1 MPKTQNITPPH
12 WVLRFFR
19 WFCNPDFVEDL
30 EGDLF
35 ERFEK
40 RVNEKSLKAAKWR
53 FIIDVL
59 KLFRPSLMKSL
70 KIQNFNNT
78 TMINNYYKVAWR
90 HIVKEKFYSFI
101 NISGLAVGMA
111 SCIFIAFYVLKELSY
126 DQYHENLDRTYRI
139 LQGAHAGAERDIP
152 PTPENFRFWGNAPV
166 GPALKEELPE
176 VEYFCR
182 FTPGHSKLI
191 KANDE
196 LYNEKNVV
204 YGDST
209 VFKVFSW
216 NLIAGN
222 PDKVLTEPNSIV
234 LTETLAK
241 KYFGTTDVLGKTVIL
256 EQERECVVTGVMED
270 VPNNSQFIFDGIIS
284 MATFYDIRSGIFDNW
299 GYVDFYNYITL
310 KEGTSVESIK
320 PKLQPLGEKYTSD
333 WEHANFYLDIEP
345 LEGSYLHSVAAR
357 QAGKTGSVT
366 NLFIFSIIG
375 LFILIIACINFI
387 NLSTARSLER
397 AKEIG
402 IRKVVGARQYSLI
415 NQFLSEFILLALF
428 AGVIAIC
435 IVTVAAPYLYE
446 LTGVQISIS
455 TFLNPLFLS
464 VFIIGIL
471 TIGLL
476 AGSYPAF
483 LLSKFQPAKV
493 LKGNFKTGSSGVVL
507 RKGLVTFQFILTIGL
522 IIGTSTVYNQLQYLQ
537 NHDLGFTK
545 DQTLILEFG
554 FDGEVSRNIEALKN
568 EFTNL
573 PSISSVCASRA
584 VPGGYHPNAGTL
596 IEDQN
601 GEMVPH
607 SPAIYEIDPDFVPFY
622 GIKLL
627 AGRAFSYDYYSDSTE
642 ALMINMAAARQWGY
656 TDPEEVVGKKF
667 SQWGR
672 EGKIIGVLDD
682 FNYQSLHN
690 EVAPLSLRYEPFSMA
705 MFSVKVN
712 TDDLYSTI
720 QNLENKWK
728 ELIPHRPFSYY
739 FLDDSFDQQYKADN
753 QFAELFTAFAMLAI
767 IIALLGLFGLTTYT
781 TSQRIKEIGIR
792 KVLGAS
798 VGSIVLLLSKDLSKL
813 LIVAFIIAAP
823 LAWFAMTK
831 WLEGFAY
838 QASIGIGIY
847 IIAAITISIIAFGTM
862 SWQSMKAALQNPT
875 NSLKNE

>member
-1 MPKTQNITPPH
+1 MNSALPPKLP
-12 WVLRFFR
+12 LRFFR
-19 WFCNPDFVEDL
+19 WYCHQDFAEDI
-30 EGDLF
+30 EGDLL

-40 RVNEKSLKAAKWR
+40 NAIEKSVKAAKWGLTT
-53 FIIDVL
+53 DVL
-59 KLFRPSLMKSL
+59 RLFRPSLMKSL
-70 KIQNFNNT
+70 NIQKLNNT

-90 HIVKEKFYSFI
+90 HIIKEKFYSFI

-139 LQGAHAGAERDIP
+139 LQGAHAGEERNIP

-176 VEYFCR
+176 IEHFCR
-182 FTPGHSKLI
+182 FTPGHTKLI
-191 KANDE
+191 EANEE
-196 LYNEKNVV
+196 LYSEKNVV

-222 PDKVLTEPNSIV
+222 PDNALKEPNSIV
-234 LTETLAK
+234 LTESLAK
-241 KYFGTTDVLGKTVIL
+241 KYFGTTDAMGKTVIL

-270 VPNNSQFIFDGIIS
+270 VPDNSQFIFDGIIS
-284 MATFYDIRSGIFDNW
+284 MTTFYDIRPGIFDSW

-310 KEGTSVESIK
+310 TEGATMESIK
-320 PKLQPLGEKYTSD
+320 PKLQPIGTKYTAD
-333 WEHANFYLDIEP
+333 WEHSNFYLDIEP
-345 LEGSYLHSVAAR
+345 MDGSYLHSVAAR
-357 QAGKTGSVT
+357 QAGKTGSIT
-366 NLFIFSIIG
+366 NLIIFSIIG

-402 IRKVVGARQYSLI
+402 IRKVVGARQYSLV
-415 NQFLSEFILLALF
+415 NQFLSEFILLASF
-428 AGVIAIC
+428 AGIIAIG
-435 IVTVAAPYLYE
+435 IVTLAAPYLYE
-446 LTGVQISIS
+446 ITGVKISLS
-455 TFLNPLFLS
+455 TFLNP
-464 VFIIGIL
+464 VFIGAFAIGIL

-537 NHDLGFTK
+537 NHELGFAK
-545 DQTLILEFG
+545 DQTLVLEFG
-554 FDGEVSRNIEALKN
+554 FDGQVERNIEAIKN
-568 EFTNL
+568 EFEAI
-573 PSISSVCASRA
+573 PSITSICASRA

-596 IEDQN
+596 IEDKN

-622 GIKLL
+622 EIKVL
-627 AGRAFSYDYYSDSTE
+627 AGRAFSYEYYSDSTE

-667 SQWGR
+667 SQWGKA
-672 EGKIIGVLDD
+672 GKIIGVLDD
-682 FNYQSLHN
+682 FNYRSLHT

-705 MFSVKVN
+705 MFSLKVN
-712 TDDLYSTI
+712 TADLYSTI

-753 QFAELFTAFAMLAI
+753 QFAELFTAFAVLAI
-767 IIALLGLFGLTTYT
+767 IIAFLGLFGLTTYT

-798 VGSIVLLLSKDLSKL
+798 VSSIVILLSKDLSKL

-847 IIAAITISIIAFGTM
+847 IIAAVSISVIAFGTM

>member
-1 MPKTQNITPPH
+1 MNSALPPKLP
-12 WVLRFFR
+12 LRFFR
-19 WFCNPDFVEDL
+19 WYCHQDFAEDI
-30 EGDLF
+30 EGDLL

-40 RVNEKSLKAAKWR
+40 NTMEKSVKAAKWGLVA
-53 FIIDVL
+53 DVL
-59 KLFRPSLMKSL
+59 RLFRPSLMKSL
-70 KIQNFNNT
+70 NIQKLNNR

-90 HIVKEKFYSFI
+90 HIIKEKFYSLI
-101 NISGLAVGMA
+101 NISGLAVGIA

-139 LQGAHAGAERDIP
+139 LQGAHAGEERNIP

-166 GPALKEELPE
+166 GPTLKEELPE
-176 VEYFCR
+176 VEHFCR

-196 LYNEKNVV
+196 LYNEKDIV

-216 NLIAGN
+216 ELVAGN
-222 PDKVLTEPNSIV
+222 PENALKEPNSIV
-234 LTETLAK
+234 LTESLAM
-241 KYFGTTDVLGKTVIL
+241 KYFGTTDALGKTVLL

-270 VPNNSQFIFDGIIS
+270 VPENSQFIFDGIIS
-284 MATFYDIRSGIFDNW
+284 MTTFYDIRPGIFDNW

-310 KEGTSVESIK
+310 KEGATLESIK
-320 PKLQPLGEKYTSD
+320 PKLQPIATKYTSD
-333 WEHANFYLDIEP
+333 WKHSNFYLDIEP
-345 LEGSYLHSVAAR
+345 MDGSYLYSVAAR

-366 NLFIFSIIG
+366 NLIIFSIIG

-402 IRKVVGARQYSLI
+402 IRKVVGARQYSLV
-415 NQFLSEFILLALF
+415 NQFLSELILLAMF
-428 AGVIAIC
+428 AGVLAIG
-435 IVTVAAPYLYE
+435 IVTSAAPYLYAI
-446 LTGVQISIS
+446 TGVQISLDN
-455 TFLNPLFLS
+455 FLSPLFLGA
-464 VFIIGIL
+464 FIIGIF

-522 IIGTSTVYNQLQYLQ
+522 IIGTSTVYNQLQYLR
-537 NHDLGFTK
+537 NHELGFTK

-554 FDGEVSRNIEALKN
+554 FDGEVSRNIEALKTQFAN
-568 EFTNL
+568 Q
-573 PSISSVCASRA
+573 PGISSICASRA

-596 IEDQN
+596 IEDKN

-607 SPAIYEIDPDFVPFY
+607 SPAIYEVDPDFVPFY
-622 GIKLL
+622 DIKVL

-667 SQWGR
+667 SQWGK
-672 EGKIIGVLDD
+672 EGEIIGVVDD

-705 MFSVKVN
+705 MFSLKVD
-712 TDDLYSTI
+712 TDDLYTTI

-753 QFAELFTAFAMLAI
+753 QFAELFTAFAVLAI
-767 IIALLGLFGLTTYT
+767 IIAFLGLFGLTTYT

-792 KVLGAS
+792 KVMGAS
-798 VGSIVLLLSKDLSKL
+798 VSSIVLLLSKDLSKL
-813 LIVAFIIAAP
+813 LIVAFVIAAP

-847 IIAAITISIIAFGTM
+847 IIAAISISAIAFGTM